1 MILAAVPEPRS
12 FDEHEPQGPA
22 STERAAVD
30 DQRLRRML
38 DEYFDFVWRSLRRFG
53 LSDDRAEDAA
63 QQVFMIASRKLD
75 VIPTESER
83 SFLFGTAMRVAADVR
98 RTAAYRREVAH
109 PDAGLDLVDATLPDE
124 LLDQRRAR
132 ETLDRI
138 LDAMEL
144 ELRTVFVLFEIEEM
158 STAEIASLVGIP
170 HGTVASRLRRAR
182 EDFESRIARLQR
194 APRGG
199 GA

>member
-1 MILAAVPEPRS
+1 MTPAALRAEPP
-12 FDEHEPQGPA
+12 FDEQEPQGPA
-22 STERAAVD
+22 STERAPVD
-30 DQRLRRML
+30 EARLRRML

-75 VIPTESER
+75 VIQPESER
-83 SFLFGTAMRVAADVR
+83 SFLFGTAMRVASDVR
-98 RTAAYRREVAH
+98 RSAANRREVAH
-109 PDAGLDLVDATLPDE
+109 ADAGLDLADANLPDE

-132 ETLDRI
+132 AMLDRI

-158 STAEIASLVGIP
+158 STAEIAALVGIP

>member
-1 MILAAVPEPRS
+1 MTPAALREERPI
-12 FDEHEPQGPA
+12 DAIEPQGPTSA
-22 STERAAVD
+22 ERPPVD
-30 DQRLRRML
+30 EARLRRML

-53 LSDDRAEDAA
+53 LSDDRAEDGA

-75 VIPTESER
+75 MIQPESER
-83 SFLFGTAMRVAADVR
+83 SFLFGTAMRVASDVR
-98 RTAAYRREVAH
+98 RGAAYRREVAH
-109 PDAGLDLVDATLPDE
+109 ADAGLDVADASCPDA

-132 ETLDRI
+132 EMLDRF
-138 LDAMEL
+138 LDAMDD

-158 STAEIASLVGIP
+158 STAEIAALVGIP

-182 EDFESRIARLQR
+182 EDFEARVARVQR